1 MNEEKNQKILAV
13 VLVIAVIALG
23 VYKLFF
29 NKDKSNGVDTKTIS
43 VVNDINE
50 FYTVSN
56 CVDKLFMYI
65 NIEDKENILVLLS
78 KEYKKEN
85 GVDSINI
92 FSFISK
98 FDKDYSFMPKKMFVQ
113 RKSKNVYKYYVYGKK
128 VFDTGEDLG
137 DGYLIGDN
145 YYIVV
150 LLDKS
155 NMTFAVEPYDGAIF
169 NK

>member
-1 MNEEKNQKILAV
+1 M
-13 VLVIAVIALG
+13 
-23 VYKLFF
+23 
-29 NKDKSNGVDTKTIS
+29 
-43 VVNDINE
+43 NDINE

-65 NIEDKENILVLLS
+65 NIEDKENISVLLS

-155 NMTFAVEPYDGAIF
+155 NMTFAVEPYDGEIF